1 MKRLGTTMRSE
12 APALT
17 GGEGTALAL
26 AVVASPDTGLT
37 GRTLPLSATCT
48 DIQLGREL
56 DPGPPPRVVV
66 ADERVSRLHATVAFD
81 GRSLCVSDCRSSNGL
96 FVDGL
101 RVEEAALPPGAVVR
115 LGDTLLVVQR
125 PATGADPDDLG
136 MVGAAPALASLRRM
150 IGQVAPSHLAVLIT
164 GETGTGKELVA
175 QAIHRLSGRPGPF
188 VPINCAALPAT
199 LAESI
204 LFGHDRG
211 AYTGATAAQQGAF
224 AAAHGGTLFL
234 DEVGELGLE
243 IQPKLLRV
251 LEDGQVTRVGAV
263 RPERIDTR
271 LVSAT
276 NVPLDVAVS
285 AGRFRRDLHARLAG
299 VPLPTPPLRDRRED
313 VLRLFAHFLPPA
325 ARARPLSADF
335 AEALLLHQWPE
346 NVRELGK
353 LAERL
358 ALFHPAAPRWELSM
372 LEEPMRARVLIR
384 TKSPPRGASSGPPSR
399 PELLALLDRYRGNVA
414 LIARHVGRN
423 RKQVYRWMDEL
434 GVARGTGR

>member
-17 GGEGTALAL
+17 GGEGAALAL
-26 AVVASPDTGLT
+26 AVVASPDAALT
-37 GRTLPLSATCT
+37 GRTLPCSATST
-48 DIQLGREL
+48 DMQLGREAE
-56 DPGPPPRVVV
+56 PGPPPRVVI
-66 ADERVSRLHATVAFD
+66 ADERVSRLHAAVAYD
-81 GRSLCVSDCRSSNGL
+81 GRSLRVIDCRSSNGL

-101 RVEEAALPPGAVVR
+101 RVSEAALAPGAVVR

-125 PATGADPDDLG
+125 AVEGADGDDLG
-136 MVGAAPALASLRRM
+136 MVGAAPALSALRRM
-150 IGQVAPSHLAVLIT
+150 IRQVAPSHLAVLIT
-164 GETGTGKELVA
+164 GETGTGKERVA
-175 QAIHRLSGRPGPF
+175 AAIHDLSGRPGPF

-204 LFGHDRG
+204 LFGHERG

-251 LEDGQVTRVGAV
+251 LEDGLVTRVGAL
-263 RPERIDTR
+263 RPERVDAR
-271 LVSAT
+271 LISAT
-276 NVPLDVAVS
+276 NVPLDAAVS

-299 VPLPTPPLRDRRED
+299 VPLPTPPLRNRRED

-325 ARARPLSADF
+325 LRARPLAADF
-335 AEALLLHQWPE
+335 AEALVLHQWPE
-346 NVRELGK
+346 NVRELVK

-358 ALFHPAAPRWELSM
+358 ALFHPAASRWELSM
-372 LEEPMRARVLIR
+372 LDEPLRARVVVR
-384 TKSPPRGASSGPPSR
+384 TATLPPPGASGPPSR
-399 PELLALLDRYRGNVA
+399 PELLALLERYGGNVS
-414 LIARHVGRN
+414 LIARHVRRN
-423 RKQVYRWMDEL
+423 RKQVYRWMEEL
-434 GVARGTGR
+434 GVSRGTGR